1 MNKILD
7 LIFEDVKNE
16 NETKKTAV
24 TLRISALIFIGYF
37 LCLMAVFCSMGDWM
51 NVGGCLVCGVCYVL
65 SFYTTY
71 WNHTRESAWISQIL
85 MIVWI
90 ILFIVMFGWD
100 CGVQHYLFAFLALNF
115 TVSTAGE
122 RRKVLNAVGACAL
135 RLALYAYARNFE
147 PYSPLDPGISVLI
160 QILNTIFIFAQITA
174 IMIIFTKDAQ
184 KMEQKLVR
192 YNTKLQKIASVD
204 ALTGLWNR
212 RSMWEYIRA
221 VEYDYEI
228 GNAGFVS
235 IAIADIDFFKR
246 INDTYGH
253 DAGDE
258 VLKAVAELFMDK
270 MKTYGRVCRWG
281 GEEFL
286 FVFYGRNG
294 DAAYD
299 VLQEIYDEIH
309 RLTVSY
315 ENEEI
320 RITMTFGLEEYDKN
334 DGMEMAI
341 RRADEK
347 LYQEK
352 RPDAI
357 RSFIEAGGVS
367 EKNMHIMQKI
377 LWNFLE
383 K

>member
-1 MNKILD
+1 
-7 LIFEDVKNE
+7 
-16 NETKKTAV
+16 
-24 TLRISALIFIGYF
+24 
-37 LCLMAVFCSMGDWM
+37 
-51 NVGGCLVCGVCYVL
+51 
-65 SFYTTY
+65 
-71 WNHTRESAWISQIL
+71 

-122 RRKVLNAVGACAL
+122 RRKVLTAVGACAL
-135 RLALYAYARNFE
+135 RLALYAYARNFK

-286 FVFYGRNG
+286 FVFYRRNG

-347 LYQEK
+347 LYQGKETG
-352 RPDAI
+352 RD
-357 RSFIEAGGVS
+357 
-367 EKNMHIMQKI
+367 KI
-377 LWNFLE
+377 VY
-383 K
+383 

>member
-1 MNKILD
+1 MSKILD

-37 LCLMAVFCSMGDWM
+37 LCLMAVFCGMGDWM

-71 WNHTRESAWISQIL
+71 LDHTRESAWISQIL

-122 RRKVLNAVGACAL
+122 RRKVLTAVGACAL
-135 RLALYAYARNFE
+135 RLALYAYARNFK

-174 IMIIFTKDAQ
+174 VMIIFTKDAQ

-192 YNTKLQKIASVD
+192 YNTKLQKLASVD

-212 RSMWEYIRA
+212 RSMWEYIHA

-235 IAIADIDFFKR
+235 IAIADIDFFKK

-258 VLKAVAELFMDK
+258 VLKAVAGLFMDK
-270 MKTYGRVCRWG
+270 MKTCGRVCRWG

-299 VLQEIYDEIH
+299 ALQEIYDEIH
-309 RLTVSY
+309 RLTVPY

-320 RITMTFGLEEYDKN
+320 RITMTFGLEEYDQN
-334 DGMEMAI
+334 DGMEIAI
-341 RRADEK
+341 HKADEK
-347 LYQEK
+347 LYQGKESG
-352 RPDAI
+352 RD
-357 RSFIEAGGVS
+357 
-367 EKNMHIMQKI
+367 KI
-377 LWNFLE
+377 VY
-383 K
+383 

>member
-37 LCLMAVFCSMGDWM
+37 LCLMAVFCGMGDWM

-122 RRKVLNAVGACAL
+122 RRKVLTAVGACAL
-135 RLALYAYARNFE
+135 RLALYAYARNFK

-174 IMIIFTKDAQ
+174 VMIIFTKDAQ

-192 YNTKLQKIASVD
+192 YNTKLQKLASVD

-212 RSMWEYIRA
+212 RMWEYIRA

-253 DAGDE
+253 GYGDDVLREAGRLMLE
-258 VLKAVAELFMDK
+258 EMMGKGIAARF
-270 MKTYGRVCRWG
+270 G
-281 GEEFL
+281 GEEFML
-286 FVFYGRNG
+286 VFEQDDREQVLHSFRNI
-294 DAAYD
+294 
-299 VLQEIYDEIH
+299 QEGLRRYSQNTRQTD
-309 RLTVSY
+309 
-315 ENEEI
+315 
-320 RITMTFGLEEYDKN
+320 ITISG
-334 DGMEMAI
+334 GME
-341 RRADEK
+341 RYEADKQLDLLFTSVDRK
-347 LYQEK
+347 LYT
-352 RPDAI
+352 A
-357 RSFIEAGGVS
+357 
-367 EKNMHIMQKI
+367 KNNGKNRIV
-377 LWNFLE
+377 E
-383 K
+383 

>member
-1 MNKILD
+1 
-7 LIFEDVKNE
+7 
-16 NETKKTAV
+16 
-24 TLRISALIFIGYF
+24 
-37 LCLMAVFCSMGDWM
+37 
-51 NVGGCLVCGVCYVL
+51 
-65 SFYTTY
+65 
-71 WNHTRESAWISQIL
+71 
-85 MIVWI
+85 
-90 ILFIVMFGWD
+90 
-100 CGVQHYLFAFLALNF
+100 
-115 TVSTAGE
+115 
-122 RRKVLNAVGACAL
+122 
-135 RLALYAYARNFE
+135 
-147 PYSPLDPGISVLI
+147 
-160 QILNTIFIFAQITA
+160 
-174 IMIIFTKDAQ
+174 
-184 KMEQKLVR
+184 
-192 YNTKLQKIASVD
+192 
-204 ALTGLWNR
+204 
-212 RSMWEYIRA
+212 MWEYIRA
-221 VEYDYEI
+221 VEYDYEV

-377 LWNFLE
+377 LWNFW
-383 K
+383 KNKV

>member
-71 WNHTRESAWISQIL
+71 LDHTRESAWISQIL

-122 RRKVLNAVGACAL
+122 RRKVLTAVGACAL
-135 RLALYAYARNFE
+135 RLALYAYARNFK

-174 IMIIFTKDAQ
+174 VMIIFTKDAQ

-192 YNTKLQKIASVD
+192 YNTKLQKLASVD

-221 VEYDYEI
+221 VEYDYEV

-235 IAIADIDFFKR
+235 IAIADIDFFKK

-253 DAGDE
+253 DAGDK
-258 VLKAVAELFMDK
+258 VLKAVEI
-270 MKTYGRVCRWG
+270 GRASCR
-281 GEEFL
+281 ER
-286 FVFYGRNG
+286 V
-294 DAAYD
+294 
-299 VLQEIYDEIH
+299 
-309 RLTVSY
+309 
-315 ENEEI
+315 
-320 RITMTFGLEEYDKN
+320 
-334 DGMEMAI
+334 
-341 RRADEK
+341 
-347 LYQEK
+347 
-352 RPDAI
+352 
-357 RSFIEAGGVS
+357 
-367 EKNMHIMQKI
+367 
-377 LWNFLE
+377 
-383 K
+383 

>member
-147 PYSPLDPGISVLI
+147 PYSPLDPGISVLYRFKY
-160 QILNTIFIFAQITA
+160 LLF
-174 IMIIFTKDAQ
+174 
-184 KMEQKLVR
+184 L
-192 YNTKLQKIASVD
+192 
-204 ALTGLWNR
+204 R
-212 RSMWEYIRA
+212 RSP
-221 VEYDYEI
+221 
-228 GNAGFVS
+228 
-235 IAIADIDFFKR
+235 
-246 INDTYGH
+246 
-253 DAGDE
+253 
-258 VLKAVAELFMDK
+258 LL
-270 MKTYGRVCRWG
+270 
-281 GEEFL
+281 
-286 FVFYGRNG
+286 
-294 DAAYD
+294 
-299 VLQEIYDEIH
+299 
-309 RLTVSY
+309 
-315 ENEEI
+315 
-320 RITMTFGLEEYDKN
+320 
-334 DGMEMAI
+334 
-341 RRADEK
+341 
-347 LYQEK
+347 
-352 RPDAI
+352 
-357 RSFIEAGGVS
+357 
-367 EKNMHIMQKI
+367 
-377 LWNFLE
+377 
-383 K
+383 

>member
-1 MNKILD
+1 MW
-7 LIFEDVKNE
+7 V
-16 NETKKTAV
+16 AV
-24 TLRISALIFIGYF
+24 WCAEYA
-37 LCLMAVFCSMGDWM
+37 M
-51 NVGGCLVCGVCYVL
+51 CYL
-65 SFYTTY
+65 FTQRTGI
-71 WNHTRESAWISQIL
+71 TRESAWISQIL

-347 LYQEK
+347 LYQGKETG
-352 RPDAI
+352 RD
-357 RSFIEAGGVS
+357 
-367 EKNMHIMQKI
+367 KI
-377 LWNFLE
+377 VY
-383 K
+383 

>member
-135 RLALYAYARNFE
+135 RLALYVYARNFE

-253 DAGDE
+253 GYGDDVLREAGRLMLE
-258 VLKAVAELFMDK
+258 EMMGKGIAARF
-270 MKTYGRVCRWG
+270 G
-281 GEEFL
+281 GEEFML
-286 FVFYGRNG
+286 VFEQDDREQVLHSFRNI
-294 DAAYD
+294 
-299 VLQEIYDEIH
+299 QEGLRRYSQNTRQTD
-309 RLTVSY
+309 
-315 ENEEI
+315 
-320 RITMTFGLEEYDKN
+320 ITISG
-334 DGMEMAI
+334 GME
-341 RRADEK
+341 RYEADKQLDLLFTSVDRK
-347 LYQEK
+347 LYI
-352 RPDAI
+352 A
-357 RSFIEAGGVS
+357 
-367 EKNMHIMQKI
+367 KNNGKNRIV
-377 LWNFLE
+377 E
-383 K
+383 